1 MESTVEETAKH
12 TVRLT
17 VEIPPEEFTKDLD
30 HTYRSLANQ
39 VKVPG
44 FRKGKVPRQII
55 DAQVGRDAVIAE
67 FLQDAVPGYY
77 TRAVREHEL
86 APIADPEIEL
96 DTGQLA
102 EDRPLV
108 FTATVEVRPR
118 LTLSEDAYK
127 GLVLDVPPGEITE
140 ADIDEFVDRLRDRFA
155 ELETVSHPARR
166 GDYVVADIRGTV
178 HDREIP
184 EATRV
189 DHLYEVG
196 SGELVP
202 KLDEELQGRGAGEIV
217 KFNETLP
224 DAAGEQAGQEVSF
237 TVLVKEVKA
246 KRLPDADDEFARTA
260 SEFDT
265 LAELREDL
273 REKLG
278 GAKEREREG
287 EIREAALQAL
297 VDAVDV
303 DLPDRLVDAE
313 VDHRVRHAEERARA
327 VGVGLD
333 QLLEAQGWDELR
345 FRSDARAHA
354 IRAVKADLALEAVA
368 RAEGLTVT
376 PEELSNEVA
385 RLAQA
390 VGRPPREVAKSLER
404 SGGVT
409 SLAGDIIRT
418 KALDLVVDHAEVPGG
433 RPSKGDEEPSGDA
446 DEAAEGGSPRPDQGA
461 DDA

>member
-1 MESTVEETAKH
+1 MQSTVEETAKH

-30 HTYRSLANQ
+30 HTYRTLANQ

-44 FRKGKVPRQII
+44 FRKGKVPRRII

-77 TRAVREHEL
+77 TQAVREHEL
-86 APIADPEIEL
+86 APIADPEIDL
-96 DTGQLA
+96 DPGQL
-102 EDRPLV
+102 EENRPLV

-118 LTLSEDAYK
+118 LTLSEEGYK
-127 GLVLDVPPGEITE
+127 GFVLDVPPGEVTE
-140 ADIDEFVDRLRDRFA
+140 ADVDEFVDRLRDRFA

-166 GDYVVADIRGTV
+166 GDYVVADIRGAV
-178 HDREIP
+178 HDREIA
-184 EATRV
+184 EATRT

-196 SGELVP
+196 SGEVVP
-202 KLDEELQGRGAGEIV
+202 KLDDELEGRRAGEIV
-217 KFNETLP
+217 KFNETLLEGS
-224 DAAGEQAGQEVSF
+224 GELAGQEVSF

-246 KRLPDADDEFARTA
+246 KKLPAADDEFARTA

-273 REKLG
+273 RKKLRT
-278 GAKEREREG
+278 AKDRERLG

-297 VDAVDV
+297 VDSVDV

-313 VDHRVRHAEERARA
+313 VNHRVSHAEERAKA

-354 IRAVKADLALEAVA
+354 VRAVKADLALEAVA
-368 RAEGLTVT
+368 RAEGLTVS
-376 PEELSNEVA
+376 PDELGAEVA
-385 RLAQA
+385 KLAQA

-433 RPSKGDEEPSGDA
+433 RPSKGDDEPSGDA
-446 DEAAEGGSPRPDQGA
+446 DEAAEGGSPRPEQGA